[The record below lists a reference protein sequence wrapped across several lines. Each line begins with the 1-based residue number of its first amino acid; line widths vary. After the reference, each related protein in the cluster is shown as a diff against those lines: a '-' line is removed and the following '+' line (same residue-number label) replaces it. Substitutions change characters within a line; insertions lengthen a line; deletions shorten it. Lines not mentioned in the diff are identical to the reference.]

1 VKIIAAWGAVA
12 AWMALVWWLGSN
24 DFAASR
30 TSPWLESLI
39 YWLFPDLPRA
49 GHLALSITI
58 RKLAHPTVYG
68 VLAGLNYLAVRV
80 SGFAA
85 PLRGAVIAFSLAV
98 GVAVFDEARQAGLS
112 SRTGSAL
119 DVMLDAS
126 GCIAVLAVAVLFAR
140 RQSPRMR
147 EGARSVR

>member
-68 VLAGLNYLAVRV
+68 VLAGPPSPSR
-80 SGFAA
+80 SES
-85 PLRGAVIAFSLAV
+85 PCSTKR
-98 GVAVFDEARQAGLS
+98 ARQGFH
-112 SRTGSAL
+112 RER
-119 DVMLDAS
+119 D
-126 GCIAVLAVAVLFAR
+126 
-140 RQSPRMR
+140 PRWT
-147 EGARSVR
+147 